1 MKLEKKLAQW
11 QQAGL
16 IDADTASRIAEHE
29 AGQSRPVVLY
39 AVGGV
44 GAVAIVLGIVAIIA
58 SNWASISPGTKL
70 SIDVLAAVGL
80 AIAILRSSPGWVR
93 EILVIVNYG
102 FVLASMALIGQ
113 IYHLDSGT
121 WRGLLAWSVATAPM
135 MLMARGRFAASLW
148 VVGLVVT
155 HGFVL
160 FEWVVWLD
168 DSVDLNEGTL
178 LNVAIV
184 TTGIGPLLYLLVA
197 RIGGPLRERPA
208 TASVFRAAGWL
219 GVAVLALLAATIF
232 YVSIGGRERVLI
244 APLVLLA
251 AYGSFAA
258 VLPRFED
265 LLSARALLGMR
276 VLLVAGPGLGFL
288 AVAGQRGDWPLVAAV
303 LQIVVVG
310 WMAWTA
316 LQIGHEGL
324 FRLGVAA
331 VCLRLL
337 GIYIEVFGSMLE
349 TGLGLIV
356 GGMLT
361 IALAWFWVRKSRGLA
376 IALADTDSASNGA
389 GGASS

>member
-1 MKLEKKLAQW
+1 MKIEKKLAQW

-70 SIDVLAAVGL
+70 SIDILAAVGL

-102 FVLASMALIGQ
+102 FVLASMSLIGQ

-135 MLMARGRFAASLW
+135 MLIARGRFATSLW

-160 FEWVVWLD
+160 WEWIEWLD
-168 DSVDLNEGTL
+168 DSVALTERTH

-197 RIGGPLRERPA
+197 RIGWLLRERPA

-219 GVAVLALLAATIF
+219 AVAVLALLAAT
-232 YVSIGGRERVLI
+232 
-244 APLVLLA
+244 
-251 AYGSFAA
+251 
-258 VLPRFED
+258 
-265 LLSARALLGMR
+265 
-276 VLLVAGPGLGFL
+276 
-288 AVAGQRGDWPLVAAV
+288 
-303 LQIVVVG
+303 
-310 WMAWTA
+310 T
-316 LQIGHEGL
+316 
-324 FRLGVAA
+324 
-331 VCLRLL
+331 
-337 GIYIEVFGSMLE
+337 
-349 TGLGLIV
+349 
-356 GGMLT
+356 
-361 IALAWFWVRKSRGLA
+361 
-376 IALADTDSASNGA
+376 
-389 GGASS
+389 